1 MTTTAITIE
10 FDPDRLT
17 TYTDSHLAMLWSLA
31 QANPDNGFD
40 TSQPGELAERIGRE
54 VIRRWLRN
62 VEPEMYHHQGRHY
75 YWRQLTKLATYQPPA
90 DAPTGSPEWHSGQWV
105 ARPTPP
111 AAVST
116 ANPTPAPMSIPEP
129 VAEPLPVAA

>member
-31 QANPDNGFD
+31 QANPASGFEASAAGD
-40 TSQPGELAERIGRE
+40 LAERIGR
-54 VIRRWLRN
+54 VIIGRWLRK

-75 YWRQLTKLATYQPPA
+75 YWHQLTKLATYQPPA
-90 DAPTGSPEWHSGQWV
+90 DAPSGSPEWHRGQWV
-105 ARPTPP
+105 PRPTPP
-111 AAVST
+111 TNDS
-116 ANPTPAPMSIPEP
+116 PADEAP
-129 VAEPLPVAA
+129 AGQQR